1 MSQMLVNFNGRFIPH
16 EDACLP
22 LNDAAL
28 LYGDTLFET
37 FRAEKN
43 RILLQKEHLDR
54 LSLSAQLLGF
64 PCDRPRI
71 ETALSQMAAAL
82 KSEISRLRLTLGRGT
97 SQGFKLANGADSWF
111 ALTAVAATP
120 PNDEVRNLGAVCI
133 SAPNRRTNPLDHLP
147 QMKRGNH
154 ADCLYAADYASRH
167 NAREALFLEN
177 NLVIE
182 GSSSNIFALFGE
194 TLFTPPVDKLVL
206 AGVTRGQIIS
216 TAIEFGLQVIEEALT
231 MERLFEADETWL
243 SNALVEI
250 LPVASIDGHTI
261 NRGNLWHE
269 IHTLYKHRTET

>member
-16 EDACLP
+16 EGARLP
-22 LNDAAL
+22 LNDAGL

-43 RILLQKEHLDR
+43 RILLQNEHLDR
-54 LSLSAQLLGF
+54 ISLSAQLLGF

-71 ETALSQMAAAL
+71 ETALAQMATAL
-82 KSEISRLRLTLGRGT
+82 TAEISRLRLTLGRGT
-97 SQGFKLANGADSWF
+97 SQRFILANGADNWF
-111 ALTAVAATP
+111 ALTAVATAP
-120 PNDEVRNLGAVCI
+120 PNEEDRNIGAVCV
-133 SAPNRRTNPLDHLP
+133 SAPNHRTNPLDHLP

-154 ADCLYAADYASRH
+154 ADCLYAADFASKH

-194 TLFTPPVDKLVL
+194 TLFTPPIDKLVL

-231 MERLFEADETWL
+231 MDKLLEADEIWL

-250 LPVASIDGHTI
+250 LPVASIDGHAI
-261 NRGNLWHE
+261 KRGRSWHK

>member
-1 MSQMLVNFNGRFIPH
+1 MSQMLVNFNGRFIPY
-16 EDACLP
+16 EDARLP
-22 LNDAAL
+22 LNDTGL

-43 RILLQKEHLDR
+43 QILLQNEHLVR

-64 PCDRPRI
+64 PYDRPRI

-97 SQGFKLANGADSWF
+97 SQGFKLANGSDSWF
-111 ALTAVAATP
+111 ALTAVATIP
-120 PNDEVRNLGAVCI
+120 PNDDDRNIGADCI
-133 SAPNRRTNPLDHLP
+133 SAPNHRTNPLDHLP

-167 NAREALFLEN
+167 NAQEALFLEN

-194 TLFTPPVDKLVL
+194 TLFTPPIDKLVL
-206 AGVTRGQIIS
+206 AGITRGQIIS
-216 TAIEFGLQVIEEALT
+216 TAIEFGLQIAEEALP
-231 MERLFEADETWL
+231 FEKLLKADEIWL
-243 SNALVEI
+243 SNAMIEI
-250 LPVASIDGHTI
+250 LPVASIDGQAI
-261 NRGNLWHE
+261 KRGKLWQK
-269 IHTLYKHRTET
+269 IHPLYKQRTET